1 MKWLGY
7 LKSWTIIEQRSDL
20 ELHPG
25 FDQHIL
31 ASNDDHWYMFLAM
44 FTSNFSSLSLT
55 CTSAFRC
62 FITYQLVES
71 YGWIVSV
78 DLNILHLRYIFCW
91 KKISQS
97 LLNIGYPNEILENCW
112 QVGLNQPRLANPLPN
127 SLYNIQKILIYYIF
141 ICMYMYVCRICFI
154 QKIKHQLRYF
164 RPTSNQ
170 KWPSDV
176 SMVSH
181 PQHLSRLEKA
191 LGSEA
196 NVLLSEDSGLEG
208 VIQLGTVG
216 VMSPS
221 HPTGWAVLVWI
232 MISKWSGYWLLD
244 HVVDT

>member
-1 MKWLGY
+1 MKRLGY

-20 ELHPG
+20 ELPPG

-112 QVGLNQPRLANPLPN
+112 QVGLNQPRLANPLPT
-127 SLYNIQKILIYYIF
+127 SLYNIQWYQHRPQTVQVNQLSQIALSTNFAFGFFLHSIL
-141 ICMYMYVCRICFI
+141 
-154 QKIKHQLRYF
+154 LYF
-164 RPTSNQ
+164 QSI
-170 KWPSDV
+170 
-176 SMVSH
+176 
-181 PQHLSRLEKA
+181 
-191 LGSEA
+191 
-196 NVLLSEDSGLEG
+196 LLYF
-208 VIQLGTVG
+208 Q
-216 VMSPS
+216 
-221 HPTGWAVLVWI
+221 
-232 MISKWSGYWLLD
+232 SKLLYFENMCTLK
-244 HVVDT
+244 VYFV